1 MATGQPFDRLRVV
14 SKVEPRELTLLV
26 VSRDGARLAG
36 LRLEYS
42 GETSCAAS
50 AEELSALLD
59 RRGADAVI
67 FLSHADLAAPVL
79 DYLRRRGKPPPASVI
94 ALGNGLGDSNPQLAA
109 TLRRLADAG
118 DPRDLLAGLFEALGS
133 AKFPCSAEPLPEPS
147 QPAPA
152 QQSEPESLREGVA
165 LPNGKAEPQ
174 PDEPPPPF
182 GDPEGPPPFG
192 PEGPQGPEGQ
202 DGPEGPQPEARARR
216 LEVVLE
222 RRLARSLET

>member
-152 QQSEPESLREGVA
+152 QQSEPE
-165 LPNGKAEPQ
+165 Q

-216 LEVVLE
+216 LQVVLE